1 VSSRANEPEVGAT
14 ALEAVRVSFG
24 DGEGGFGN
32 LTTLYRVRMVRGGDD
47 FDVLDTPV
55 VGGGRLNDT
64 GRTSCFDGTAM
75 VECTAEVS
83 GDETTWPRQDGRF
96 GRDARARAGILAKV
110 GGGSAGFDFTPLD
123 ATGQEIPLV
132 DGAPASTPVCV
143 RDNVTGLT
151 WEVKTPENSRTLYT
165 RGQAFTFANAANSD
179 SGLCGL
185 TGWRVP
191 KRREL
196 LSIVD
201 YERNRPAVDTRFFPN
216 TVGFLGSA
224 GYWAIE
230 QNRAQSFPL
239 SYATVLFAFG
249 EPSNADGTTGQ
260 YVRLVNGTQFP
271 ETDFADNGDGTVTD
285 LSTGLTWDKCEWGQ
299 AWDAGANECAAVTT
313 SLQMP
318 WREAVRIPN
327 EANVIGHRGQ
337 SDWRLP
343 SMKELESLMFL
354 NRDRPVILSDTV
366 PGSVFYNFPRLAS
379 YWTSTVSFTDGSTT
393 TVWSGAF
400 NYGGFV
406 RSTLDTFL
414 DNRGVRLVRGGDD
427 FDALE

>member
-1 VSSRANEPEVGAT
+1 
-14 ALEAVRVSFG
+14 
-24 DGEGGFGN
+24 
-32 LTTLYRVRMVRGGDD
+32 
-47 FDVLDTPV
+47 
-55 VGGGRLNDT
+55 
-64 GRTSCFDGTAM
+64 M

-123 ATGQEIPLV
+123 ATGQEIPLL